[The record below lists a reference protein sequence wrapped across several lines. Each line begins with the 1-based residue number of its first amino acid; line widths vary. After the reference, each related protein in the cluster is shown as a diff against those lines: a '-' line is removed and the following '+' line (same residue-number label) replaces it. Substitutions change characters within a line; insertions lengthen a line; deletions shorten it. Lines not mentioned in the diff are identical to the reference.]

1 MELSLRVESLEM
13 EIEKE
18 MEQRIERWK
27 EREETTP
34 LVWAAKM
41 AKCIVS
47 HGLGLPNAELRQYL
61 LSIALKVFTKWVLF
75 PPRFPPLMSSPY
87 SLAEKSLLSLKA
99 SPKMN
104 VLNLESFLTSTLNYR
119 HIGSRL
125 SFSADMHYHLTLP
138 FLMFSPDCGTWPSSC
153 PLFFFFI
160 IIIALIDYTL
170 DDWGLRMTSL
180 DI

>member
-1 MELSLRVESLEM
+1 
-13 EIEKE
+13 

-47 HGLGLPNAELRQYL
+47 HGLGLPNAELRQ
-61 LSIALKVFTKWVLF
+61 
-75 PPRFPPLMSSPY
+75 
-87 SLAEKSLLSLKA
+87 
-99 SPKMN
+99 
-104 VLNLESFLTSTLNYR
+104 
-119 HIGSRL
+119 
-125 SFSADMHYHLTLP
+125 
-138 FLMFSPDCGTWPSSC
+138 SPDCGTWPSSC

>member
-47 HGLGLPNAELRQYL
+47 HGLGLPNAELRQVLVSHLCFSTYL
-61 LSIALKVFTKWVLF
+61 A
-75 PPRFPPLMSSPY
+75 
-87 SLAEKSLLSLKA
+87 SL
-99 SPKMN
+99 
-104 VLNLESFLTSTLNYR
+104 
-119 HIGSRL
+119 
-125 SFSADMHYHLTLP
+125 
-138 FLMFSPDCGTWPSSC
+138 
-153 PLFFFFI
+153 
-160 IIIALIDYTL
+160 
-170 DDWGLRMTSL
+170 
-180 DI
+180 